1 MRKMTERRMRNAIK
15 CYDDLMFKYGYDH
28 LTISEGETHG
38 WNLRDMMSEVAY
50 QLECVLDPMSS
61 QGDEYEDALQ
71 TLEWFKGGTDKHSVQ
86 RCKEAIAVI
95 NHRNEKVADL
105 RKFLKRYRYDV
116 YDLKCTVRHS
126 SAWDN

>member
-15 CYDDLMFKYGYDH
+15 TYDDLMFKYGYDH

-61 QGDEYEDALQ
+61 QGTEYEESLE

-86 RCKEAIAVI
+86 RRKEASARIK
-95 NHRNEKVADL
+95 HRNDQVTDL
-105 RKFLKRYRYDV
+105 RKFLQRYRYDV
-116 YDLKCTVRHS
+116 YDIKCTVRHS